1 MKRFF
6 FAALAVAAMA
16 FVTPAANAQCR
27 SGFGGYRGGYGYAGV
42 RGVGGYGYSP
52 RYGYGAGYGGYGG
65 YGGGYSNGFV
75 LPSRYSYTS
84 YGYAGPSGYSN
95 YTYGY
100 RPFAPYVGSGAVIQS
115 NRFGFGVRF

>member
-16 FVTPAANAQCR
+16 FVTPSADAQCGPG
-27 SGFGGYRGGYGYAGV
+27 GFGGFRGGYGYA
-42 RGVGGYGYSP
+42 GVGGYGYSP
-52 RYGYGAGYGGYGG
+52 RYGYGVGYGG
-65 YGGGYSNGFV
+65 YGGGYGGYSNGFM
-75 LPSRYSYTS
+75 LPSGYSYTS

-100 RPFAPYVGSGAVIQS
+100 RPFAPFVGSGAIIQS
-115 NRFGFGVRF
+115 NRFGFGMRY